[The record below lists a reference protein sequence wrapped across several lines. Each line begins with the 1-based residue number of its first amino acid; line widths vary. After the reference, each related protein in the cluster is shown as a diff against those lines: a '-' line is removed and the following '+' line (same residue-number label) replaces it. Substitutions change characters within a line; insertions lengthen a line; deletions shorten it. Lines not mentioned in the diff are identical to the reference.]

1 MKSLANLLFATVLST
16 FAVSSASASLCTS
29 NGGTAWKGA
38 RDGSN
43 DCTLREMIVHNQR
56 VSIRS
61 GYLEENPAV
70 PFKGNIIFY
79 QGLADSM
86 LNHAP
91 LFDKLT
97 NAGYRVIA
105 FDYMGQGG
113 SGGSMQNTRIAEIGD
128 LGKVIWKLYARDLDQ
143 ASKMTIIGWST
154 GGLAAYAQARRDED
168 VKTVILIAPGLV
180 PNFLVGEQHPLKGQF
195 DLITVATLT
204 SQRYDDGTFNP
215 HVDPVRPSSPLL
227 IPGFAIDLQKVSLIE
242 RCQNLPS
249 RVQGL
254 VLLSS
259 EYDSYVNSKAVGK
272 VLAKTAPQ
280 LEVQKYPN
288 TLHEL
293 DNETE
298 PTASKVHQDILDYLE
313 RNL

>member
-1 MKSLANLLFATVLST
+1 MKSFAHLIFATILST
-16 FAVSSASASLCTS
+16 FAISSASAEVCPSPW
-29 NGGTAWKGA
+29 N
-38 RDGSN
+38 
-43 DCTLREMIVHNQR
+43 CTLREMKIHNQR

-61 GYLEENPAV
+61 GYLEENLSV

-91 LFDKLT
+91 LFGKL
-97 NAGYRVIA
+97 AGSGYRVIA
-105 FDYMGQGG
+105 FDYLGQGG
-113 SGGSMQNTRIAEIGD
+113 STGTMNDTRIKEIGD
-128 LGKVIWKLYARDLDQ
+128 LGKVIWKLYARDLNPET
-143 ASKMTIIGWST
+143 KMTIMGWST

-168 VKTVILIAPGLV
+168 VKTLILIAPGLV
-180 PNFLVGEQHPLKGQF
+180 PGLLVGEQHPLKGQI
-195 DLITVATLT
+195 DLITVETLT
-204 SQRYDDGTFNP
+204 SARYEEGAYNP
-215 HVDPVRPSSPLL
+215 HVDPVRPRSPLL
-227 IPGFAIDLQKVSLIE
+227 IPAFAIDLQKTALCERLHSL
-242 RCQNLPS
+242 PK

-259 EYDSYVNSKAVGK
+259 EQDTYVNSNANYAVLK
-272 VLAKTAPQ
+272 LRAPQ
-280 LEVQKYPN
+280 LELQQYPG

-313 RNL
+313 RHL

>member
-1 MKSLANLLFATVLST
+1 MKSFARILFAFALSA
-16 FAVSSASASLCTS
+16 FAVSSADASICTAS
-29 NGGTAWKGA
+29 WKGA

-43 DCTLREMIVHNQR
+43 DCTLREMMVHNQR
-56 VSIRS
+56 VSIRM
-61 GYLEENPAV
+61 GYLEENLAV

-97 NAGYRVIA
+97 GAGYRVIA

-113 SGGSMQNTRIAEIGD
+113 SSGTMNDTRIAEIGD
-128 LGKVIWKLYARDLDQ
+128 LGKVIWKLYARDLTLE
-143 ASKMTIIGWST
+143 SKMTILGWST
-154 GGLAAYAQARRDED
+154 GGLAAYAQARRDKD
-168 VKTVILIAPGLV
+168 VKTLILIAPGLV
-180 PNFLVGEQHPLKGQF
+180 PGILVGEQHPLQGQI
-195 DLITVATLT
+195 DLITVETLT
-204 SQRYDDGTFNP
+204 SARYEDGTFNP
-215 HVDPVRPSSPLL
+215 HVDPVRPRSPLL
-227 IPGFAIDLQKVSLIE
+227 IPAFAVDLQKVALFE
-242 RCQNLPS
+242 RLSYLPK

-259 EYDSYVNSKAVGK
+259 ENDSYVNSNANRT
-272 VLAKTAPQ
+272 VLKLRAPQ
-280 LEVQKYPN
+280 LELEQYPN

-298 PTASKVHQDILDYLE
+298 PTASQVHQDILDFLE
-313 RNL
+313 RSF